1 MNFQAPSRRQKHM
14 SPLWTS
20 LPQQILKREFI
31 KTHGKDADGAFRVR
45 RRIDQAA

>member
-1 MNFQAPSRRQKHM
+1 MNFQAPSRRPKRM

-31 KTHGKDADGAFRVR
+31 KAHGKDIDGAYRVR
-45 RRIDQAA
+45 GRLGQAV